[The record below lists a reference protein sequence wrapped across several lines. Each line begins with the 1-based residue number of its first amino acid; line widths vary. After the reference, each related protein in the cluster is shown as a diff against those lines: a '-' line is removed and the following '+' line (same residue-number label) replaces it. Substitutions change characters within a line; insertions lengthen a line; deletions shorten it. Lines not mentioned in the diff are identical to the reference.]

1 MDSDIFIWG
10 LFLHYDDK
18 LMFRGTGTGPAMLRV
33 HELKQPV
40 ANDES

>member
-1 MDSDIFIWG
+1 MDDDIFIWG
-10 LFLHYDDK
+10 SFLQYDDK
-18 LMFRGTGTGPAMLRV
+18 LMFRAAGSPPAMLRV

>member
-1 MDSDIFIWG
+1 MDEDIFIWG
-10 LFLHYDDK
+10 SFLSYDEK
-18 LMFRGTGTGPAMLRV
+18 LMFRATGQGPAMLRV

>member
-1 MDSDIFIWG
+1 MDDDIFIWG
-10 LFLHYDDK
+10 SFIHYADK
-18 LMFRGTGTGPAMLRV
+18 LMFRSAGQGPAMLRV

>member
-1 MDSDIFIWG
+1 MDDDIFIWG
-10 LFLHYDDK
+10 CFHWINQKLLFSYG
-18 LMFRGTGTGPAMLRV
+18 MGPAMLRV